1 MNIRAIA
8 ALLLSLTL
16 AAFGTGCRC
25 DCTDAAKVVGT
36 WVPESAELGGAA
48 FPLSSF
54 DGAELHLTA
63 DGYEFAGDKGTY
75 RVLSDA
81 WPMPMD
87 IMGKEGPNAGRTIP
101 AICTL
106 AGDKLIVCYQLGPGE
121 RPTAFVSPAGTQVF
135 LVRYKRAQ

>member
-1 MNIRAIA
+1 MKLRAVA
-8 ALLLSLTL
+8 QLLLSLAL
-16 AAFGTGCRC
+16 AAFAAGCRC

-36 WVPESAELGGAA
+36 WVPESAELGGAE

-54 DGAELHLTA
+54 NGAALHLTA

-87 IMGKEGPNAGRTIP
+87 IVGKEGPNAGRTIA

-106 AGDKLIVCYQLGPGE
+106 AGDKLIVCYQLGKGD
-121 RPTAFVSPAGTQVF
+121 RPTAFVSPAGSQVF
-135 LVRYKRAQ
+135 LVRYTRKQ